1 VPSCAVHC
9 QPRRPPAAW
18 RLRDQM
24 PLDPATLHDLDVL
37 STSTP
42 RGPTLLGLVDRTRS
56 RAGREALRQRLVAPS
71 DSVDGILA
79 LQRAH
84 QSLAADAASYRALFD
99 RTDTDAAERY
109 LNSTWQLPS
118 ARPALARLVDGLW
131 RPRWFREFMREVGTG
146 RFRVLSLLRAAGEL
160 SSRLAATKAQ
170 SLQELGAKLAA
181 LLSTREAQGLLD
193 LEGRESTAGH
203 VAFDQLARDAARPML
218 LELIAHV
225 GTLEAMWSFGVATAE
240 HGWSYPRPA
249 AQLRTEGLSH
259 PFLGRGAIA
268 NDLHLDHQTRVCF
281 VTGPNMAGKSTFL
294 KAVGIA
300 VLLAHAGC
308 GVPAASMEFATVRTI
323 FSSVQIVDN
332 LSAGESFYLAEVRR
346 IRSLAVALR
355 DHRSAF
361 AVLDEPFRGTNV
373 HDAAEATLAV
383 IARLV
388 TQPAALVFVASHL
401 AEIVP
406 SVVDDPRV
414 CLLHFSAD
422 VTGERPVFDYQL
434 QRGLST
440 QRLGMTL
447 LKQEGVLDLLDAS
460 SATVQAAIPH
470 ASEAHSPRGVG

>member
-1 VPSCAVHC
+1 MLRYTATTLPHL
-9 QPRRPPAAW
+9 AW
-18 RLRDQM
+18 QLSIQM

-37 STSTP
+37 STSTL

-56 RAGREALRQRLVAPS
+56 RAGREALRQRLVGPS
-71 DSVDGILA
+71 DSAEGILA
-79 LQRAH
+79 LQCAH
-84 QSLAADAASYRALFD
+84 QSLAANAASYRAILD

-109 LNSTWQLPS
+109 LDSSWQLPS
-118 ARPALARLVDGLW
+118 ARPVHTRFVDGLW
-131 RPRWFREFMREVGTG
+131 RPRWFRDYLREIGSG
-146 RFRVLSLLRAAGEL
+146 QFRIVTLLRAAGDL
-160 SSRLAATKAQ
+160 SSKLSTANAE
-170 SLQELGAKLAA
+170 SLQELGARLAA
-181 LLSTREAQGLLD
+181 LLSAREAQRLLGL
-193 LEGRESTAGH
+193 GTHQSTSGQ
-203 VAFDQLARDAARPML
+203 VAFDQLARDAAKPLL
-218 LELIAHV
+218 LEIIGYL
-225 GTLEAMWSFGVATAE
+225 GTVEAMWSFGVATAE

-249 AQLRTEGLSH
+249 AQLRTVGLFH
-259 PFLGRGAIA
+259 PFLGRSAVA

-294 KAVGIA
+294 KAVGVA

-346 IRSLAVALR
+346 IRSLAAALR
-355 DHRSAF
+355 DNRSAV

-383 IARLV
+383 ISRLV
-388 TQPAALVFVASHL
+388 SHPEALVFVASHL
-401 AEIVP
+401 AEVVP

-434 QRGLST
+434 RRGLSS

-447 LKQEGVLDLLDAS
+447 LKQEGVLELLEPSSSDAP
-460 SATVQAAIPH
+460 VLP
-470 ASEAHSPRGVG
+470 ASEARALRGVIRC

>member
-1 VPSCAVHC
+1 
-9 QPRRPPAAW
+9 
-18 RLRDQM
+18 M

-42 RGPTLLGLVDRTRS
+42 RGPTLVSLVDRTRS
-56 RAGREALRQRLVAPS
+56 RAGREALRLRLVVPS
-71 DSVDGILA
+71 DSAEGILA

-84 QSLAADAASYRALFD
+84 QSLAADAAGYRAIFD
-99 RTDTDAAERY
+99 RIDSDGAERY
-109 LNSTWQLPS
+109 LSSNWQLPS
-118 ARPALARLVDGLW
+118 ARPALTRFVEGLW
-131 RPRWFREFMREVGTG
+131 RPRWFRDYLREIGSG
-146 RFRVLSLLRAAGEL
+146 QFRIVSLLRAAGDL
-160 SSRLAATKAQ
+160 SSNLSATNAAILK
-170 SLQELGAKLAA
+170 ELGASLAV
-181 LLSTREAQGLLD
+181 LLASREPQVLLD
-193 LEGRESTAGH
+193 LGARKSTSGQL
-203 VAFDQLARDAARPML
+203 AFDQLARDAAKPLL
-218 LELIAHV
+218 LEIIRHL
-225 GTLEAMWSFGVATAE
+225 GTVEAMWSFGVATVE

-249 AQLRTEGLSH
+249 AQLRAVGLFH
-259 PFLGRGAIA
+259 PFLGRGAVA

-294 KAVGIA
+294 KAIGIA

-308 GVPAASMEFATVRTI
+308 GVPAASMEFPIVRTI

-355 DHRSAF
+355 DHRSAV

-383 IARLV
+383 ISRLV
-388 TQPAALVFVASHL
+388 SHPAALVFVASHL

-406 SVVDDPRV
+406 SIVDDPRV

-422 VTGERPVFDYQL
+422 ISAEQPVFDYKL
-434 QRGLST
+434 RRGLST

-447 LKQEGVLDLLDAS
+447 LKQEGVLELLEPSSGNSDAP
-460 SATVQAAIPH
+460 VLR
-470 ASEAHSPRGVG
+470 ASEAPAGSVT